1 MKSQKT
7 TRAKITPRN
16 WVQIDVSKQPM
27 GRVATVIAN
36 LLRGKHKRDF
46 TPNMDGGDYVVA
58 VNTGKLKL
66 TGRKIE
72 QKIYYSHSG
81 YLGGLR
87 KMPLKNLI
95 QKNPSDVLRRAVFS
109 MLDEVKFR
117 KAMIARLKLVKDE
130 THNFKVDK
138 AI

>member
-1 MKSQKT
+1 MKPQKSS
-7 TRAKITPRN
+7 RAKITPRN

-27 GRVATVIAN
+27 GRAASVIAN

-46 TPNMDGGDYVVA
+46 TPNLDGGDYVVA

-66 TGRKIE
+66 SGRKVE
-72 QKIYYSHSG
+72 QKVYYRHSG

-87 KMPLKNLI
+87 KTPLKNLI

-109 MLDEVKFR
+109 MLDDVKFR